1 MTDRTAL
8 ITGAGRS
15 AGLGI
20 AVARAL
26 AAQGH
31 HVIVTARDGGQAE
44 EQAAVLRSEGL
55 SAEGL
60 RLDLADTDDF
70 ARVAAHVRDGHGRL
84 DVLVNNASCMPDFDT
99 PSMLDADIDYVR
111 TALDVNVV
119 GVWALVQALS
129 PLLRAAP
136 AARVVNVS
144 SGAYQQIAAG
154 ADYPRQV
161 GAPAYSF
168 SKYALN
174 ALTASLAAT
183 FRDTDVLVNA
193 VDPGRVDTHPE
204 LGVDEEDR
212 PASESAV
219 WVAWAATLPA
229 DGPTGGVFF
238 DGERLA

>member
-8 ITGAGRS
+8 VTGAGRA

-70 ARVAAHVRDGHGRL
+70 ARVAAHVGDGHGRL
-84 DVLVNNASCMPDFDT
+84 
-99 PSMLDADIDYVR
+99 
-111 TALDVNVV
+111 
-119 GVWALVQALS
+119 
-129 PLLRAAP
+129 
-136 AARVVNVS
+136 
-144 SGAYQQIAAG
+144 
-154 ADYPRQV
+154 
-161 GAPAYSF
+161 
-168 SKYALN
+168 
-174 ALTASLAAT
+174 
-183 FRDTDVLVNA
+183 DVLVNA
-193 VDPGRVDTHPE
+193 VDPGRVDAHPE

-212 PASESAV
+212 PVAESAV
-219 WVAWAATLPA
+219 WVVWAATLPA
-229 DGPTGGVFF
+229 DGPTGGVFH

>member
-8 ITGAGRS
+8 VTGAGRS
-15 AGLGI
+15 LGLGI
-20 AVARAL
+20 ATARAL
-26 AAQGH
+26 AEEGH
-31 HVIVTARDGGQAE
+31 HVIVTARHGGQAE
-44 EQAAVLRSEGL
+44 EQAAALRAEGH

-70 ARVAAHVRDGHGRL
+70 ARIADHVRREHGRL

-99 PSMLDADIDYVR
+99 PSMLDADIAYVR
-111 TALDVNVV
+111 TALDVNLV
-119 GVWALVQALS
+119 GVWALVQAMA

-136 AARVVNVS
+136 AARVVNIS
-144 SGAYQQIAAG
+144 SGAYRQIAAG
-154 ADYPRQV
+154 ADLPRQV

-183 FRDTDVLVNA
+183 FRGTNVLVNA
-193 VDPGRVDTHPE
+193 VDPGRVATHPE
-204 LGVDEEDR
+204 LGPDEEDR

-219 WVAWAATLPA
+219 WIVRAATLPA
-229 DGPTGGVFF
+229 DGPSGGVFH
-238 DGERLA
+238 DGERVA